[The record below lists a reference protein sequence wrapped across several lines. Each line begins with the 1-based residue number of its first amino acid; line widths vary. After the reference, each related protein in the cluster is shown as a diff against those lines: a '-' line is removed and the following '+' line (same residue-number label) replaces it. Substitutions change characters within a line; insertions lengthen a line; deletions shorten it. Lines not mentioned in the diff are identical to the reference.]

1 MAKNLQPGDHLDQFQ
16 ILEVIGRGGFAVVY
30 KVRDPRYPTE
40 MALKLSLEPIT
51 EVSAAQRALREVT
64 VLKTLTN
71 PHVVRVF
78 DCGLRRDGH
87 TYVLME
93 LLSGKPLHEY
103 HDFDVPMAPR
113 EAAHIVYQCCEGLAE
128 AHARGIVHRDVK
140 PENIFVDAGS
150 FTKLLD
156 FGLARSWD
164 DSSVIGAKAT
174 IGHMVV
180 GTPHYNQPEQLI
192 TTELTPAADV
202 YSLALILYEL
212 LSGRTPFDAER
223 PVSEVVD
230 DWRTQPMKWLQAHA
244 RTPPIPLGQVAPS
257 NVSEDLAHVL
267 EVALDKDPTQRP
279 TDARAFGRMLK
290 QSWP

>member
-1 MAKNLQPGDHLDQFQ
+1 E
-16 ILEVIGRGGFAVVY
+16 ILEVIGRGAFGAVY
-30 KVRDPRYPTE
+30 KVLDPRFPAP

-51 EVSAAQRALREVT
+51 EVSVAQRALREVT

-87 TYVLME
+87 AYVLME
-93 LLSGKPLHEY
+93 LLSGKPLHLW
-103 HDFDVPMAPR
+103 HDFDTALAPR
-113 EAAHIVYQCCEGLAE
+113 TAAHIIYQCCEGLAE
-128 AHARGIVHRDVK
+128 AHARGIVHRDLK
-140 PENIFVDAGS
+140 PENIFVDHGS

-164 DSSVIGAKAT
+164 DSDVIGARAT

-180 GTPHYNQPEQLI
+180 GTPHYAQPEQLI

-202 YSLALILYEL
+202 YSLAMVFYEL
-212 LSGRTPFDAER
+212 LTGHTPFDAER
-223 PVSEVVD
+223 TVSQVIDE
-230 DWRTQPMKWLQAHA
+230 WRGKPMRWLQAHA
-244 RTPPIPLGQVAPS
+244 RDPAIPLAVVAPGH
-257 NVSEDLAHVL
+257 VSEDLAHVI
-267 EVALDKDPTQRP
+267 EVALDKDPKQRP
-279 TDARAFGRMLK
+279 TDARAFGKMLK